1 MCEDDMGAGRGVG
14 GRREECALD
23 AVVDDEERC
32 GGGGGA
38 EEDRG
43 EAGVDAAHG
52 LSERESRC
60 LGCGGVACFLE
71 AGFDRVE
78 RVEGAVDGEACD
90 GARLRLRYVSVRLT
104 ERAVWE
110 LRAYE

>member
-1 MCEDDMGAGRGVG
+1 MGARRGVG
-14 GRREECALD
+14 GRREECAID

-52 LSERESRC
+52 LSERESWGLR
-60 LGCGGVACFLE
+60 CGGVACFLE
-71 AGFDRVE
+71 AGFDGVE
-78 RVEGAVDGEACD
+78 GVEGAVDG
-90 GARLRLRYVSVRLT
+90 
-104 ERAVWE
+104 
-110 LRAYE
+110 